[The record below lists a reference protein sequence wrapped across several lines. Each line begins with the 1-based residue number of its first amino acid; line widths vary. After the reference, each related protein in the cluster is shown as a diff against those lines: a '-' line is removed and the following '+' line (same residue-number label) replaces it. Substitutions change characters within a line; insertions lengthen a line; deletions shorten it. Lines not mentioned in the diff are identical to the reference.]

1 MRKSVGNDVEWKEA
15 ATCVWHCVVSVLY
28 CVHWLLII
36 LHRMK
41 CKRGHYTMV
50 MSFCLF
56 VCFSVCFQK
65 LTTCMENLEMSGIL
79 LKVREEIL
87 SGKSGLKLFVVSC
100 IFASILDIAE
110 FVHFILVLDH
120 ALLQSY
126 PTTDKYTSTGRIWV
140 TLNMAGV
147 LRTIMKLSGNFTL
160 SAEWSPCKQFRA
172 MFAVDGRPTSAFQRT
187 HSRTHRITLNNSKP
201 CLLPHRKLHPTVNL
215 AEAAAALPGYL
226 LISLWTG

>member
-1 MRKSVGNDVEWKEA
+1 MDKSSTGRSAGVRAGVAASVGWQVTLRSHM
-15 ATCVWHCVVSVLY
+15 TCRLPLRWGASLTAIHCLY
-28 CVHWLLII
+28 L
-36 LHRMK
+36 
-41 CKRGHYTMV
+41 Y
-50 MSFCLF
+50 LF
-56 VCFSVCFQK
+56 S
-65 LTTCMENLEMSGIL
+65 LP
-79 LKVREEIL
+79 
-87 SGKSGLKLFVVSC
+87 
-100 IFASILDIAE
+100 
-110 FVHFILVLDH
+110 
-120 ALLQSY
+120 LQSY
-126 PTTDKYTSTGRIWV
+126 PTTDNYTSTGRIWV